1 MFLKQRNKTLLN
13 LKKKSFNKL
22 RFERSDEDY
31 MLTNVFVKLTL
42 SQKNIKMGVTN
53 IKKKFF
59 STDFDNL
66 VTKVN
71 NGIGLEIMQER
82 R

>member
-1 MFLKQRNKTLLN
+1 
-13 LKKKSFNKL
+13 
-22 RFERSDEDY
+22 

-42 SQKNIKMGVTN
+42 SYKNIKMGVTN

>member
-1 MFLKQRNKTLLN
+1 
-13 LKKKSFNKL
+13 
-22 RFERSDEDY
+22 

-42 SQKNIKMGVTN
+42 YQKNIKMGVTN

-59 STDFDNL
+59 STDVGNL

-71 NGIGLEIMQER
+71 NGIGMEIMQEHR
-82 R
+82 

>member
-1 MFLKQRNKTLLN
+1 
-13 LKKKSFNKL
+13 
-22 RFERSDEDY
+22 
-31 MLTNVFVKLTL
+31 
-42 SQKNIKMGVTN
+42 MGVTN

>member
-1 MFLKQRNKTLLN
+1 
-13 LKKKSFNKL
+13 
-22 RFERSDEDY
+22 
-31 MLTNVFVKLTL
+31 
-42 SQKNIKMGVTN
+42 MGVTN

-66 VTKVN
+66 VTIVN